1 MPKMICLA
9 ILALF
14 LTLST
19 ALADQGQQAPGKTA
33 LVIDAFPLQGPLAG
47 LEPEV
52 LDFRYQPGRGQACLG
67 LPDDPY
73 KTIVGSDGG
82 LYYDY
87 GKRGPGPYDNGQGSF
102 GTRVLADLQAEG
114 APGPRQQS
122 LYSPRIPIVVTQREH
137 GDWLV
142 RQEAWSGVLQGET
155 LEARTPQRVDYLWL
169 TLTNRSRESRT
180 GTVALNAGTTSA
192 LNLDA
197 TRKQVLRHGP
207 GENIFCQ
214 FSRACQPP
222 AGNGDRHDAAGPMR
236 VEARSGVSVT
246 RNWARPQVECASCF
260 RHVLVGFGQ
269 PLEFRFAA
277 SAHQKFR
284 VAVGLIEGW
293 HAEPGKRP
301 VQVQV
306 EGQPAR
312 TVDLVQEL
320 GQNVPRVLQFP
331 AADIDGDGQVAV
343 TVHPVAGAEDRNT
356 ILSGLW
362 IFPADAAPTDAE
374 IVSGK
379 ADARA
384 LARVD
389 ADHMPRVPQ
398 PLRLTWDTGAVA
410 AGQSFEL
417 LVAVPLG
424 EAVQRGLTLPE
435 PAAARRQAVEFW
447 NGADLPFDRF
457 TVPDPAVQALLDSC
471 IRNIYQAREIKDGR
485 PAFQVGPTCYRG
497 TWAADGPFIL
507 EAITYLGRA
516 DEVRAGLEQQVDAD
530 SGPGGVEFSKK
541 SGLRLWMIRRHA
553 QLTGDREWLKRMWPR
568 VERDVN
574 QIVEYRKMTRDDP
587 QQANFGLMPIGFGD
601 GGLGGKHRE
610 YTNVY
615 WTLAGLKA
623 AIEMAQELNE
633 PAAAGWQAE
642 YADYWQVF
650 DKARNRDKQTDAD
663 GNTYVPVTMQGE
675 QPQLP
680 QRGAWAFLQSI
691 FPGRVFPSDDP
702 LMLGT
707 LAMLDASQRE
717 GLIYGTGWIEDGIWN
732 YAASF
737 YAHAH
742 LWLGHGRKAAA
753 TLYAFGNHAL
763 PLLTWRE
770 EQNPVGERPHYVGD
784 MPHNWGSAEFIR
796 LVRHLLILERGR
808 ELHLFEGLPRAWTQP
823 GCMTELKAVPTA
835 FGDVSLKLEVGSDGR
850 SATIRVDPPNRTP
863 AERIVVHLEHF
874 ARPTAKVSVNGKHDA
889 VGPLA
894 IPTDRASTLQI
905 ELAPPAS

>member
-1 MPKMICLA
+1 
-9 ILALF
+9 
-14 LTLST
+14 
-19 ALADQGQQAPGKTA
+19 
-33 LVIDAFPLQGPLAG
+33 
-47 LEPEV
+47 
-52 LDFRYQPGRGQACLG
+52 
-67 LPDDPY
+67 
-73 KTIVGSDGG
+73 
-82 LYYDY
+82 
-87 GKRGPGPYDNGQGSF
+87 
-102 GTRVLADLQAEG
+102 
-114 APGPRQQS
+114 
-122 LYSPRIPIVVTQREH
+122 
-137 GDWLV
+137 
-142 RQEAWSGVLQGET
+142 
-155 LEARTPQRVDYLWL
+155 
-169 TLTNRSRESRT
+169 
-180 GTVALNAGTTSA
+180 
-192 LNLDA
+192 
-197 TRKQVLRHGP
+197 
-207 GENIFCQ
+207 
-214 FSRACQPP
+214 
-222 AGNGDRHDAAGPMR
+222 
-236 VEARSGVSVT
+236 
-246 RNWARPQVECASCF
+246 
-260 RHVLVGFGQ
+260 
-269 PLEFRFAA
+269 
-277 SAHQKFR
+277 
-284 VAVGLIEGW
+284 
-293 HAEPGKRP
+293 
-301 VQVQV
+301 
-306 EGQPAR
+306 
-312 TVDLVQEL
+312 
-320 GQNVPRVLQFP
+320 
-331 AADIDGDGQVAV
+331 
-343 TVHPVAGAEDRNT
+343 
-356 ILSGLW
+356 
-362 IFPADAAPTDAE
+362 
-374 IVSGK
+374 
-379 ADARA
+379 
-384 LARVD
+384 
-389 ADHMPRVPQ
+389 
-398 PLRLTWDTGAVA
+398 
-410 AGQSFEL
+410 

-424 EAVQRGLTLPE
+424 EAAQRGLTLPE
-435 PAAARRQAVEFW
+435 PGAARRQAIEFW
-447 NGADLPFDRF
+447 TRADLPFDRF

-574 QIVEYRKMTRDDP
+574 QIVECRKMTRDDP

-650 DKARNRDKQTDAD
+650 DKARNRDKQTDAA

-691 FPGRVFPSDDP
+691 FPGRVFLSDDP

-707 LAMLDASQRE
+707 LAMLDANQRE

-742 LWLGHGRKAAA
+742 LWLGHGRKSAA
-753 TLYAFGNHAL
+753 TLYAFGNHAS

-784 MPHNWGSAEFIR
+784 MPHNWASAEFIR
-796 LVRHLLILERGR
+796 LIRHLLILERGH
-808 ELHLFEGLPRAWTQP
+808 ELHLLEGLPRAWTRP
-823 GCMTELKAVPTA
+823 GCVTELKAVPTA
-835 FGDVSLKLEVGSDGR
+835 FGNVTLKLEIAADGR
-850 SATIRVDPPNRTP
+850 QATVRIDPPNRTP

-874 ARPTAKVSVNGKHDA
+874 ARPTAKASVNGKPSGAGA
-889 VGPLA
+889 VI
-894 IPTDRASTLQI
+894 IPTDRPSTLQI
-905 ELAPPAS
+905 EFAPSAL